1 MFILFLL
8 KKLLVL
14 LGIIKPRVLIF
25 DSYPEP
31 EWWWGKIREKMEKK
45 FEVNFVNP
53 NFPLEKIYQL
63 KLYDVIILDIGLDM
77 DVIKLYQE
85 LHNIKIKNSKFL
97 FWTIYYSKNVIKYIS
112 DTCNKIKSRRII
124 EKISPSNSEFNVS
137 KFFRLL
143 KSMV

>member
-63 KLYDVIILDIGLDM
+63 
-77 DVIKLYQE
+77 KLYQE